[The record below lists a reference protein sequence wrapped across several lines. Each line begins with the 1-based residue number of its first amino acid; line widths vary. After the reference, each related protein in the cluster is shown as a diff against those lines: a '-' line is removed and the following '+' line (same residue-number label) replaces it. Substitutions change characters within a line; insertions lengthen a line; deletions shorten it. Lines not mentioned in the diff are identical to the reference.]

1 LLILTDYQVSLK
13 EEQRFMDNLYDLEIE
28 VEEVFYPLI
37 YSLKDWENKYK
48 VTPLYENILKEGIEL

>member
-1 LLILTDYQVSLK
+1 
-13 EEQRFMDNLYDLEIE
+13 MDNLYDLEIE